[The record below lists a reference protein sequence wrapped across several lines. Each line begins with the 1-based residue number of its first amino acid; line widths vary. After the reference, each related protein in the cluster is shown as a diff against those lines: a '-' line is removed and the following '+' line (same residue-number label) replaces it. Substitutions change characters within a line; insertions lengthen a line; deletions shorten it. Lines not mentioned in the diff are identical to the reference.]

1 LGTKFYIKLKEFKF
15 FNEELSIDSKNEI
28 TKNIHNF
35 NAIEGSSGK
44 RNIIKKITVDGIE
57 LNIKSFKIP
66 NLVNKIVYKFFRKS
80 KARRSFEYANKL
92 LSLGINTPK
101 PIAFIEYSSLFFFL
115 NSFYISEQFSNDLT
129 YRELINN
136 YDYPDFEL
144 ILRAFTRFTFNLHEK
159 GINFLDHSPGNTLIK
174 KDEKGYEFYL
184 VDLNR
189 MKFQNMSFEERMKN
203 FAKLSPKDVMLG
215 IMCDEY
221 AKLYPLKTK
230 SEIVEVMYYYSNKFS
245 TYYKK
250 KERFKKR
257 YFFWRKK

>member
-1 LGTKFYIKLKEFKF
+1 MKEFKF
-15 FNEELSIDSKNEI
+15 FNEELSLDNKNEI
-28 TKNIHNF
+28 TKYIQEF
-35 NAIEGSSGK
+35 DAIEGGFGK
-44 RNIIKKITVDGIE
+44 RNFIKNITIDGIE

-66 NLVNKIVYKFFRKS
+66 NLVNKIAYKFFRKS
-80 KARRSFEYANKL
+80 KARRSFEYGNKL
-92 LSLGINTPK
+92 LNLRINTPK
-101 PIAFIEYSSLFFFL
+101 PIAFIEYSSALFL
-115 NSFYISEQFSNDLT
+115 QNSYYISEQFSDDLT

-136 YDYPDFEL
+136 HDYPGFEL

-174 KDEKGYEFYL
+174 KNGEEYEFYL

-203 FAKLSPKDVMLG
+203 FAKLSPKDIMLD
-215 IMCDEY
+215 IMSDEY

-230 SEIVEVMYYYSNKFS
+230 SEIVEVMYYFSNKFS

-250 KERFKKR
+250 KERFKER
-257 YFFWRKK
+257 YFFWRRK